1 MASAQIHGPR
11 MNGEEGIGL
20 LAAVVLH
27 VGLLAVLLLRPT
39 ETPIPPP
46 ERIEVTLSDDAAL
59 TSTSPDPQ
67 AQPAP
72 LEAPELGEAA
82 PAVPETLP
90 EPAPPEPVASPSP
103 PPVPK
108 PTAKPVPKPVPK
120 PVAKPVPKPTPKPV
134 AKPSPQPAPKPTVKP
149 AAKPAAKPSPKPSAK
164 PATVGS
170 STAATKPVAKPGGSK
185 VGSNFLDGVSGAKPA
200 GSSNLVPA
208 SAIGADVKSSLV
220 GQLSRELKPH
230 WAAPQGPDVE
240 KIVTILSF
248 SLNADGTLAGKPT
261 VENQLGVNDTNRA
274 QSYRHAE
281 QAIRAV
287 QLAAPFDLP
296 PQYYNAWKRVKSFRF
311 DRRLSQ

>member
-1 MASAQIHGPR
+1 MASTR
-11 MNGEEGIGL
+11 LYGEERIGL
-20 LAAVVLH
+20 LAAVLLH
-27 VGLLAVLLLRPT
+27 VALLAVLMLRPP

-46 ERIEVTLSDDAAL
+46 ERIEVTLSDDVAL

-67 AQPAP
+67 ANPVA
-72 LEAPELGEAA
+72 LEAPELGEPA
-82 PAVPETLP
+82 PAEE
-90 EPAPPEPVASPSP
+90 EPLQPPSP
-103 PPVPK
+103 
-108 PTAKPVPKPVPK
+108 APVPK
-120 PVAKPVPKPTPKPV
+120 PVAKPVPAPTAKPVPRPSAKPVPKPS
-134 AKPSPQPAPKPTVKP
+134 AAPTATPSSKPSARPSATPTARPSAGRVTGGSTSAATKP
-149 AAKPAAKPSPKPSAK
+149 AAKPGASK
-164 PATVGS
+164 VGS
-170 STAATKPVAKPGGSK
+170 DFLEGVPGAKPGG
-185 VGSNFLDGVSGAKPA
+185 N
-200 GSSNLVPA
+200 SNLVPA

-220 GQLSRELKPH
+220 SAMSRQLKPH

-248 SLNADGTLAGKPT
+248 SLNPDGSLAGKPV

-296 PQYYNAWKRVKSFRF
+296 AEYYNAWKRVKSFRF